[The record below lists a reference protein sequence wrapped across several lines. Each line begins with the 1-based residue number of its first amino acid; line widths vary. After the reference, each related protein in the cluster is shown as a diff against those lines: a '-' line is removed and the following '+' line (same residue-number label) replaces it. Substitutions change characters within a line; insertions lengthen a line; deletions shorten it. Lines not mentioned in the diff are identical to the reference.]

1 MKEESRN
8 TRDRDKESKLIPVV
22 MLNLFQHRVEL
33 GEGKLMENTI
43 ESEGMHYEGNC
54 IRPPPE
60 AYSILLQVTLGCSH
74 NKCTF
79 CGTYRDKPFRIKD
92 DDIILSDILFAS
104 KHMKRQDRVF
114 LMDGDALII
123 PQKRLMWILGKIKE
137 HLPWVKR
144 VGTYA
149 NTKSIRMKSPQ
160 ELVELRK
167 NGLDKIYL
175 GVETG
180 DDEVRKK
187 INKGSSAQQ
196 CLEMGKKVKD
206 AGLELIVMVL
216 LGVAGKLKSL
226 DHARATGKLLSDMD
240 PSYVAALTVIL
251 IPGTPLWEDYERGD
265 FELPDER
272 GLLIEMKEMIAHTN
286 LSSGIFASN
295 HASNYLSVKV
305 HLPEGKQEVLDLI
318 DAALRGEIGLKPEW
332 MRAF

>member
-1 MKEESRN
+1 
-8 TRDRDKESKLIPVV
+8 

-74 NKCTF
+74 NKCAF
-79 CGTYRDKPFRIKD
+79 CGTYKDKPFRIKD
-92 DDIILSDILFAS
+92 DDLILSDILFAS

-123 PQKRLMWILGKIKE
+123 PQKRLMWILGRIKE

-149 NTKSIRMKSPQ
+149 NTKSIRMKSLQ
-160 ELVELRK
+160 ELVELRE

-216 LGVAGKLKSL
+216 LGVAGKVKSL

-251 IPGTPLWEDYERGD
+251 IPGTPLWEDHERGD
-265 FELPDER
+265 FELPDEQ

-286 LSSGIFASN
+286 LSNGIFASN

-305 HLPEGKQEVLDLI
+305 HLPEGKQEALDLI

-332 MRAF
+332 LRAF

>member
-1 MKEESRN
+1 M
-8 TRDRDKESKLIPVV
+8 
-22 MLNLFQHRVEL
+22 
-33 GEGKLMENTI
+33 GCTI

-79 CGTYRDKPFRIKD
+79 CGTYKNKPFRIKD
-92 DDIILSDILFAS
+92 NDIILSDILFAS
-104 KHMKRQDRVF
+104 KYMRRQDQVF

-123 PQKRLMWILGKIKE
+123 PQKRLMWILERIKE

-144 VGTYA
+144 VGAYA
-149 NTKSIRMKSPQ
+149 NTKSIRMKSLQ
-160 ELVELRK
+160 ELVELRENALGK
-167 NGLDKIYL
+167 LYL

-180 DDEVRKK
+180 DDEIRKK
-187 INKGSSAQQ
+187 INKGSSAQN
-196 CLEMGKKVKD
+196 CLEMGKRVKD
-206 AGLELIVMVL
+206 AGMELIVMVL
-216 LGVAGKLKSL
+216 LGVAGKVKSL
-226 DHARATGKLLSDMD
+226 DHARATGELLSAMN

-251 IPGTPLWEDYERGD
+251 IPGTPLWEEYERGD

-286 LSSGIFASN
+286 LSGGIFASN
-295 HASNYLSVKV
+295 HASNYLPVKV
-305 HLPEGKQEVLDLI
+305 RLPEGKQEALDLI

>member
-1 MKEESRN
+1 MVC
-8 TRDRDKESKLIPVV
+8 T
-22 MLNLFQHRVEL
+22 
-33 GEGKLMENTI
+33 T

-79 CGTYRDKPFRIKD
+79 CGTYKDKPFRIKD

-104 KHMKRQDRVF
+104 KHMKIQDRVF

-123 PQKRLMWILGKIKE
+123 PQKRLMWILERIKE

-144 VGTYA
+144 VGAYA
-149 NTKSIRMKSPQ
+149 NVKSIRMKSPQ
-160 ELVELRK
+160 ELVELRE
-167 NGLDKIYL
+167 NRLGMLYL

-180 DDEVRKK
+180 DEEIRKK

-196 CLEMGKKVKD
+196 CLEMGKKVKN
-206 AGLELIVMVL
+206 AGIELTVTVL
-216 LGVAGKLKSL
+216 LGIAGKEMSM
-226 DHARATGKLLSDMD
+226 DHARSTGELLSAMD
-240 PSYVAALTVIL
+240 PNYASALTLIL
-251 IPGTPLWEDYERGD
+251 IPGTPLWEEHERGD

-272 GLLIEMKEMIAHTN
+272 GFLIEMKEMITHTN
-286 LSSGIFASN
+286 LSCGLFSSN
-295 HASNYLSVKV
+295 HASNYLPMRVW
-305 HLPEGKQEVLDLI
+305 LPKGKQEALDLI